1 MVVKE
6 SCQLTLVFCKGLSEI
21 QSRVNSSEKQI
32 SDSSRQLV
40 ASFSWLLIH
49 VVTMKII
56 IIIIIIILFPVTL
69 CPFTTQ

>member
-6 SCQLTLVFCKGLSEI
+6 SGQLTLVFCKGLSEN

-40 ASFSWLLIH
+40 ATVHSFSWLLIH
-49 VVTMKII
+49 VVTM
-56 IIIIIIILFPVTL
+56 
-69 CPFTTQ
+69 